1 MEKLIIKRQISYSC
15 VFPRGNDKLG
25 DILRTIP
32 SKSAIGWASYMIT
45 TKSMKTIEQKESDFF
60 IPLLFKMN
68 KELQSTMINYL
79 QSISQGIDNYI
90 FIDKIAL
97 LILIDYLLE
106 NHNESNVDVFDS
118 KDDFSNMFIA
128 YLLCCD
134 EKLRFATKV
143 LNEMKDAES
152 FMTLYLPEQLRY
164 NDIYYPKDYRVGFL
178 RFYYFMTFCEKNDI
192 FKEYLE
198 LFLQENKIDKWD
210 DYLYFIFDTYG
221 SLLTNSE
228 GGTNKIEI
236 DPNTYYG
243 KKYLDSMSIDVK
255 AHKRSLDFTYL
266 RAKPIYHHGN
276 NTYSIIS
283 IGFFVDKMFQSFLFD
298 FASILTAHKA
308 ATNINGYPGLKS
320 LVGNLFTENYL
331 FYEIINGCFAKT
343 SKKLL
348 SGMELKNILDDGE
361 PDFYI
366 RKGRSVFLF
375 EFKDVMLNSKIK
387 HSEDIEEIKHELYE
401 LFETSTIEKSTGK
414 LKKNPRPKGITQL
427 LNAIETKL
435 DTIIQNIDRIE
446 VTNRFNV
453 YPIIVYQDCCF
464 DIEGVRYILSERF
477 EEKKKMRNLPDKYL
491 IKPLVM
497 IPLDMMISLEDYFSD
512 GRLLLDALI
521 DNYII
526 ECALSEQ
533 NKLLPFNKYIMRQ
546 AWKLGYKNGMSSRF
560 KKVSDFMIE
569 KNSAK
574 QNKAII

>member
-1 MEKLIIKRQISYSC
+1 MEKLIIKRQISYSR
-15 VFPRGNDKLG
+15 VFPHSNDKLE
-25 DILRTIP
+25 DILKIIP
-32 SKSAIGWASYMIT
+32 SKSAIEWASYML
-45 TKSMKTIEQKESDFF
+45 TKIYMRSIEQKEHEFF
-60 IPLLFKMN
+60 MPLLFQMN
-68 KELQSTMINYL
+68 EELQSTMINYL
-79 QSISQGIDNYI
+79 QSISQGMDDYI
-90 FIDKIAL
+90 FMDRIAL
-97 LILIDYLLE
+97 LTLIDYLLE

-134 EKLRFATKV
+134 EKLRFTTKI
-143 LNEMKDAES
+143 LDEIKDAES
-152 FMTLYLPEQLRY
+152 FMTSYLPEQLRY
-164 NDIYYPKDYRVGFL
+164 NDIYHPKDYRVEFL

-198 LFLQENKIDKWD
+198 LFLQENKINKWD
-210 DYLYFIFDTYG
+210 DYLYFIFETYG
-221 SLLTNSE
+221 SLATNNE
-228 GGTNKIEI
+228 GSTNKIEI
-236 DPNTYYG
+236 DPNSYYG

-255 AHKRSLDFTYL
+255 AHKSSLDFTYL

-308 ATNINGYPGLKS
+308 TTNINGYPSLKS

-348 SGMELKNILDDGE
+348 SGVELKGLLGDGE

-366 RKGRSVFLF
+366 RKSRSVFLF
-375 EFKDVMLNSKIK
+375 EFKDTMLNSKIK
-387 HSEDIEEIKHELYE
+387 HSEDIEEIKHELFE
-401 LFETSTIEKSTGK
+401 LFETSRVEKSAGK
-414 LKKNPRPKGITQL
+414 LKKKPRSKGITQL
-427 LNAIETKL
+427 LNTIETKL
-435 DTIIQNIDRIE
+435 DTIIQNIDRVE
-446 VTNRFNV
+446 ATNRFIV

-477 EEKKKMRNLPDKYL
+477 EEKKKARNLSDKYL

-497 IPLDMMISLEDYFSD
+497 IPLEMMISLEDYFND

-533 NKLLPFNKYIMRQ
+533 NRLIPFNKYIMRQ

-560 KKVSDFMIE
+560 KDVSDFMIE

-574 QNKAII
+574 QNKVTI